1 MIMTFMII
9 ISKEEERTQRENVAS
24 LGVILNLELNLGI
37 SVTFIPSKTPSFH
50 YIAFGLEGH

>member
-1 MIMTFMII
+1 MIMTLMII
-9 ISKEEERTQRENVAS
+9 ITEEEERAQREKVVS
-24 LGVILNLELNLGI
+24 LGVTLNLELNLEI

>member
-37 SVTFIPSKTPSFH
+37 SVTFILSKTPSFH

>member
-9 ISKEEERTQRENVAS
+9 ISEEEERTQRENVAS

>member
-9 ISKEEERTQRENVAS
+9 ISEEEERAQRENVAS

>member
-1 MIMTFMII
+1 MIMTLMII
-9 ISKEEERTQRENVAS
+9 IAEEEERAQREKVVS
-24 LGVILNLELNLGI
+24 LGVTLNLELNLEI